1 MNTAAQT
8 TAFFKLPRRPS
19 LPALLAL
26 PFTLIPGPV
35 HSTVLTTALNVLF
48 AAWIQ
53 QSGEFEFLRNRVLA
67 IKVRDA
73 KVEYRF
79 RYAGPAGFVPGQSAQ
94 PPDLTISGTIYDFL
108 ALATRREDSDTLFFN
123 RRVVMEGDTA
133 LGLELKNWL
142 DGADLD
148 TLGGPL
154 PPLLRAAN
162 GLMAAYER
170 VSGQAA

>member
-1 MNTAAQT
+1 MFQATLHSL
-8 TAFFKLPRRPS
+8 FPPRPT
-19 LPALLAL
+19 LPAPLAL
-26 PFTLIPGPV
+26 PLRLIPGPV
-35 HSTVLTTALNVLF
+35 HSIVLITALNVLF
-48 AAWIQ
+48 AARIQ

-73 KVEYRF
+73 QVEYRF
-79 RYAGPAGFVPGQSAQ
+79 RYAGPAGFVPCQSAQ

-108 ALATRREDSDTLFFN
+108 TLATRREDSDTLFFN

-133 LGLELKNWL
+133 LGLELKNFL
-142 DGADLD
+142 DAMEPE

-154 PPLLRAAN
+154 PPLLRAAS

-170 VSGQAA
+170 LSG

>member
-1 MNTAAQT
+1 MNATFQT
-8 TAFFKLPRRPS
+8 TLHSLFPPRPT

-35 HSTVLTTALNVLF
+35 HSIILTTALNVLF
-48 AAWIQ
+48 AGRIQ
-53 QSGEFEFLRNRVLA
+53 QGGEFEFLRHRVLA
-67 IKVRDA
+67 VKVRDA
-73 KVEYRF
+73 KVEYHF
-79 RYAGPAGFVPGQSAQ
+79 RLAGPAGFVPCQAAQ
-94 PPDLTISGTIYDFL
+94 QPDLTISGTIYDFL

-133 LGLELKNWL
+133 LGLELKNFL
-142 DGADLD
+142 DAMEPE

-154 PPLLRAAN
+154 PPLLRAAS

-170 VSGQAA
+170 LSG

>member
-1 MNTAAQT
+1 MNAAADT
-8 TAFFKLPRRPS
+8 TAHFKLPPRPT

-26 PFTLIPGPV
+26 PLTLIPGPV
-35 HSTVLTTALNVLF
+35 HSTILTTALNVLF

-53 QSGEFEFLRNRVLA
+53 QSGEFEFLRDRVLA

-73 KVEYRF
+73 RVEYRF
-79 RYAGPAGFVPGQSAQ
+79 RYAGPAGFVPSQTAQ

-133 LGLELKNWL
+133 LGLELKNLL
-142 DGADLD
+142 DGMDPEA
-148 TLGGPL
+148 LGGPL
-154 PPLLRAAN
+154 PPLLRAAS
-162 GLMAAYER
+162 GLLGVYER
-170 VSGQAA
+170 FSEPAA